1 MLICRTPFRISFF
14 GGGTDYPA
22 WYKEHGGCVLST
34 SINKYS
40 YITLRKLP
48 PFFDYNF
55 RIRYFAKEEV
65 NTLEEIQHPS
75 VRECCKYLK
84 IDSGLEMVHNADLP
98 ARSGLG
104 SSSTFTV
111 GMLHSL
117 HTLQS
122 KMPTKR
128 ELAMQAIEVE
138 QNYIKEAVG
147 SQDQTSA
154 AFGGFNQILFNR
166 DKTIEVNKII
176 VGKNRIKE
184 LEENLLL
191 CFTGFAR
198 TASDIAAEQIKET
211 PRKIKE
217 LNSMAELCEESI
229 SILSKQNSSIDEF
242 GSLLNDQWEIKR
254 NMTPIT
260 STRLID
266 EIYETGIKNG
276 AIGGKLLGAGG
287 GGFMLFYAKKEY
299 HRKIKE
305 ALNKKMFVPFNFENT
320 GSKIIYHSYDDENL

>member
-1 MLICRTPFRISFF
+1 
-14 GGGTDYPA
+14 
-22 WYKEHGGCVLST
+22 
-34 SINKYS
+34 
-40 YITLRKLP
+40 
-48 PFFDYNF
+48 
-55 RIRYFAKEEV
+55 
-65 NTLEEIQHPS
+65 
-75 VRECCKYLK
+75 
-84 IDSGLEMVHNADLP
+84 MVHNADLP

-184 LEENLLL
+184 LVENLLL

-198 TASDIAAEQIKET
+198 TASDIAAEQIKRNPKKDQRT
-211 PRKIKE
+211 KQYGRTLRRKHKHTLKTKFFNRRVWITFKR
-217 LNSMAELCEESI
+217 SM
-229 SILSKQNSSIDEF
+229 
-242 GSLLNDQWEIKR
+242 GDQEKHD
-254 NMTPIT
+254 TYT
-260 STRLID
+260 STKLID

-287 GGFMLFYAKKEY
+287 GGFMLFYAKK
-299 HRKIKE
+299 RISQKDQGGFKQ
-305 ALNKKMFVPFNFENT
+305 ENVC
-320 GSKIIYHSYDDENL
+320 SI